1 MMKVETKI
9 ERAVDK
15 IRDENLKRRM
25 DIARE
30 IGSVMGSIG
39 VLQVELDARVK
50 FDTVVDAR
58 EMSAKLD
65 MIYKKLDNI
74 KV

>member
-30 IGSVMGSIG
+30 IGEAMGTLT
-39 VLQVELDARVK
+39 VLQVELDSRMK
-50 FDTVVDAR
+50 FDSVVDAR
-58 EMSAKLD
+58 EISAKLD

-74 KV
+74 NV

>member
-15 IRDENLKRRM
+15 IREENLERRM

-50 FDTVVDAR
+50 FDSVVDAR

>member
-15 IRDENLKRRM
+15 IREENLERRM

-30 IGSVMGSIG
+30 IGSVM
-39 VLQVELDARVK
+39 VY
-50 FDTVVDAR
+50 
-58 EMSAKLD
+58 
-65 MIYKKLDNI
+65 YK
-74 KV
+74 

>member
-9 ERAVDK
+9 QRAVDR
-15 IRDENLKRRM
+15 IAEESLNRRM
-25 DIARE
+25 DVARE
-30 IGSVMGSIG
+30 IGEVMGTLS
-39 VLQVELDARVK
+39 VLQVELDASVK
-50 FDTVVDAR
+50 FNSNVDAR
-58 EMSAKLD
+58 DMSAKLD